1 MAVEGQKSK
10 MLVINEDEA
19 KLIKL
24 IYEKYLSGM
33 GVNAVAKWLN
43 DNGYRKTVRQNGTV
57 PLISDH
63 FVKGVLD
70 NPVYAGK
77 IAYGRRRNEKV
88 AGTRN
93 EFHVVKQDKDSY
105 KLYPGKHEPIIDEEA
120 WYKAYCMNMFCQVL

>member
-1 MAVEGQKSK
+1 M
-10 MLVINEDEA
+10 
-19 KLIKL
+19 
-24 IYEKYLSGM
+24 
-33 GVNAVAKWLN
+33 
-43 DNGYRKTVRQNGTV
+43 

-105 KLYPGKHEPIIDEEA
+105 KLYPVKHEPIIDEET
-120 WYKAYCMNMFCQVL
+120 WYKVQVKRMKNAFKREKTHSLLHEHVLSGIVKCPVCGSRCMAL

>member
-1 MAVEGQKSK
+1 MCVEDGIDSAGAAGKLIISVLASVAEIERSNISEQTMAGRQQKARDGLWNGGFAPYGYKLVAVEGQKSK

-70 NPVYAGK
+70 NRV
-77 IAYGRRRNEKV
+77 
-88 AGTRN
+88 
-93 EFHVVKQDKDSY
+93 
-105 KLYPGKHEPIIDEEA
+105 
-120 WYKAYCMNMFCQVL
+120 